1 MAAQRLG
8 SILTNVTGTSN
19 QILRINTA
27 ETGFEFVST
36 ASLPTYTITND
47 TTDRT
52 IDANDVTLDK
62 LTDILCTAIKDIG
75 TVYSGG
81 GVSTFQW
88 STSEQVWPFE
98 KASNGATLYCKEV
111 NLGNLPTYG
120 AKNVAHGISNFN
132 AGDDLFRLIGLRKIS
147 STYWMPAPHPYPGAL
162 QFQIR
167 LGVSGANIFIWDG
180 YDYSSNTA
188 IARLIYKKSG

>member
-8 SILTNVTGTSN
+8 SILTNVTGTSK
-19 QILRINTA
+19 QVLRVNAA

-36 ASLPTYTITND
+36 GSLPTYTITND
-47 TTDRT
+47 TTDRI

-62 LTDILCTAIKDIG
+62 FSDVLCTTIKDIG

-98 KASNGATLYCKEV
+98 KASGGATLYCKEV
-111 NLGNLPTYG
+111 NFGTLPNATT
-120 AKNVAHGISNFN
+120 KNVAHGISNFN
-132 AGDDLFRLIGLRKIS
+132 AGDDLFFMNVIRKV
-147 STYWMPAPHPYPGAL
+147 STTRYI
-162 QFQIR
+162 QIPCPR
-167 LGVSGANIFIWDG
+167 PDNMAYQAYAGVDSTNINIWNG
-180 YDYSSNTA
+180 YDMSSDTA
-188 IARLIYKKSG
+188 IVRLIYKKSG